1 MMVSYT
7 DTEYTG
13 TLVAYGGASDY
24 SYGGAGTIYKV
35 VNNAKK
41 ILVVDNGEKYTVK
54 VRKIWMKLH
63 SLIRDR
69 KTDGLMEMMGGWVDG
84 WMNRHRQTLISFM
97 NFI

>member
-41 ILVVDNGEKYTVK
+41 ILIVDNGEKYTVK
-54 VRKIWMKLH
+54 VRK
-63 SLIRDR
+63 
-69 KTDGLMEMMGGWVDG
+69 
-84 WMNRHRQTLISFM
+84 
-97 NFI
+97 